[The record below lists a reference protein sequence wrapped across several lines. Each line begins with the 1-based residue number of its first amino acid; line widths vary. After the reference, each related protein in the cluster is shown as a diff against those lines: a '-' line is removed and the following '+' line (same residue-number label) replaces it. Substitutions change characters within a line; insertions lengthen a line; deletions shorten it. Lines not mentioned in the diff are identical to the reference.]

1 MGGLRL
7 CKLLWMDNSERY
19 PEANDDRFDGMNS
32 EFSNLHGH
40 IQELVYD
47 HIMIRINNMQ
57 QSFQDNMD
65 ALSS

>member
-1 MGGLRL
+1 MGGVRL
-7 CKLLWMDNSERY
+7 CKLLWMHNSKRY
-19 PEANDDRFDGMNS
+19 LEADDDRFDGMNS
-32 EFSNLHGH
+32 EFSELRGH

-47 HIMIRINNMQ
+47 HIMIRMNNMQ